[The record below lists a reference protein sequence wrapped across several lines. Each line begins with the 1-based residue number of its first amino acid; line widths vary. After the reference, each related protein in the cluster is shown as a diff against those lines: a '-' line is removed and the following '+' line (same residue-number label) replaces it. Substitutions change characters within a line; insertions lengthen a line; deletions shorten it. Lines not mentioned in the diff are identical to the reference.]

1 MRQSHT
7 GLVMAVVGLTAAVLM
22 LSGCPKTP
30 KTATQTAAIP
40 EAPPPAP
47 PPPVVEEVRPP
58 VVAEERRPEPPPVEQ
73 PKAVALADV
82 YFEFD
87 RAEITPAA
95 RTGLEENAKW
105 LIGHPSAAVR
115 IEGNCDERGT
125 NEYNLALGE
134 RRAQAV
140 KRVLAALGVPAG
152 RLSTVSYGEEQP
164 VCRDHRESCWQQNRR
179 AHLAV
184 Q

>member
-1 MRQSHT
+1 MRQVHT
-7 GLVMAVVGLTAAVLM
+7 GLVMAVMGLTAALLT

-30 KTATQTAAIP
+30 KTATQTAAVP
-40 EAPPPAP
+40 GAEQPAP
-47 PPPVVEEVRPP
+47 SPPVVEEVAPP
-58 VVAEERRPEPPPVEQ
+58 IVAEERRPEPPPAETR
-73 PKAVALADV
+73 AAALADV

-105 LIGHPSAAVR
+105 LIGHPNAAVR
-115 IEGNCDERGT
+115 IEGHCDERGT

-140 KRVLAALGVPAG
+140 KRVLDALGVPAA

-164 VCRDHRESCWQQNRR
+164 ACRDHRESCWQQNRR
-179 AHLAV
+179 AHLAIK
-184 Q
+184 

>member
-1 MRQSHT
+1 MRQVRT
-7 GLVMAVVGLTAAVLM
+7 GLVMAVVGLTAVLA

-30 KTATQTAAIP
+30 KTATQTAGLS
-40 EAPPPAP
+40 EAPPPALP
-47 PPPVVEEVRPP
+47 PPGVEEVSPP
-58 VVAEERRPEPPPVEQ
+58 IVAEERRPEPPTAETR
-73 PKAVALADV
+73 AAALADV

-87 RAEITPAA
+87 RAEVTPAA

-105 LIGHPSAAVR
+105 LLGRPNSAVS
-115 IEGNCDERGT
+115 IEGHADERGT

-140 KRVLAALGVPAG
+140 KRVLAALGVPAA

-164 VCRDHRESCWQQNRR
+164 ACRDHRESCWEQNRR
-179 AHLAV
+179 AHLAIK
-184 Q
+184 

>member
-1 MRQSHT
+1 MRQVRT
-7 GLVMAVVGLTAAVLM
+7 GLVMAVMGLTAVLA

-58 VVAEERRPEPPPVEQ
+58 VVAEERRPEPPPVES
-73 PKAVALADV
+73 KAVALADV

-87 RAEITPAA
+87 RAEIPPAA
-95 RTGLEENAKW
+95 RSGLEENAKW
-105 LIGHPSAAVR
+105 LNGHPSATIRV
-115 IEGNCDERGT
+115 EGHADERGT

-140 KRVLAALGVPAG
+140 KRGLAAMGVPAA

-164 VCRDHRESCWQQNRR
+164 ACRDHRESCWQQNRR

-184 Q
+184 K